1 MNLSDHTPMMQ
12 QYLGIKADHPN
23 ALLFYRMGDFYELF
37 FDDAKKAS
45 ELLDITLTTRGQSAG
60 QPIPMCGVP
69 FHAVDSYLAK
79 LTAGGKSVAICEQI
93 GDPASSR
100 GPVERKVQ
108 RIITPGTLTEDALID
123 DNRESILMALVPAV
137 GDSLP
142 AGVAWLN
149 LSTSEYRIAEPN
161 SNRDLKT
168 LLERIRPSEIL
179 LPEGH
184 DVDMPGVTLTSL
196 ELERFDNRLGQRAL
210 LDQFSVSSL
219 DGFGIGA
226 WAVGLGAAAAV
237 LRYAQ
242 EAQCQSLSFL
252 TTVSLHADDRVIVI
266 DGPTRRNLEIDTRL
280 DGSGTNNTLFG
291 VINHCTTPMGTR
303 LLREWLH
310 GPLTDQIEIG
320 HRHDVIEAI
329 LETRSNEH
337 FTTYL
342 RPVGDMHRI
351 ITRTGLGT
359 ASPRDLAR
367 LRDGLA
373 SLPHLK
379 SLVEA
384 LQVPAIQNTFQCLP
398 DETNWQTRLAN
409 SLIEAPPATIRDGG
423 CIARGFDEHL
433 DQLRDLSENATGY
446 LEELETRER
455 ERTGINTLMVGYNRV
470 HGYYIETSR
479 SVTGDLPVEYVRR
492 QTLKNVE
499 RYITP
504 ELKTFE
510 DEVLTSKARALRH
523 EKCLYQELIEYLQG
537 DVVSLRS
544 IAETVALIDVLQ
556 ALATAA
562 DILGLT
568 RPQFC
573 EAPCIEI
580 RDGRHPVLS
589 ASSNTFV
596 PNSIEL
602 NESRHMLIITGPNMG
617 GKSTYMRQTA
627 LITLMAYSGSFV
639 PSSFTR
645 LGPIDRIF
653 TRIGASDDLAG
664 GRSTFMV
671 EMTEAANILHNAT
684 SRSLVLLDEIG
695 RGTSTFDGLALA
707 WAIAVEIGSQIR
719 SFALFATHY
728 FELTAL
734 PDELPGIVNVHLD
747 AVEHGGDV
755 VFLHAVRE
763 GPASQSYG
771 LQVAKLAGIP
781 DTVLAD
787 ARQRLHSLETAAAI
801 SADEQG
807 DLFARTSSPPPIVDP
822 IIERI
827 RSIDADNYSPLS
839 ALELLYELV
848 GDANSK
854 KD

>member
-108 RIITPGTLTEDALID
+108 RIVTPGTLTEDALID

-226 WAVGLGAAAAV
+226 CTVGLGAAAAV

-329 LETRSNEH
+329 LETRSNEQ

-455 ERTGINTLMVGYNRV
+455 ERTGINTLKVGYNRV

-523 EKCLYQELIEYLQG
+523 EKRLYQELVEYLQG

-544 IAETVALIDVLQ
+544 IAETVARIDVLQ

-562 DILGLT
+562 EILGLT